1 MVRAYVLLTGDIGAE
16 KDIISQLKAIEN
28 VKEVHGT
35 LGLYDIIL
43 KIEADT
49 EDQVN
54 KTITSKIRNMNRV
67 HSTITLMRVEG
78 GDEITQGADKLMGS
92 ILGKNKTQAYVIL
105 HTDKGQEFFVL
116 RNLMRIPEVKE
127 GDVIFGHYDVI
138 GKIEAESHKDLE
150 RITTKFV
157 RNLQNVRTS
166 MTLNVIS
173 EQD

>member
-16 KDIISQLKAIEN
+16 KDIISQLRSIEN

-43 KIEADT
+43 KVEADT
-49 EDQVN
+49 EEQVN
-54 KTITSKIRNMNRV
+54 KTITSKIRSMNKV

-78 GDEITQGADKLMGS
+78 GEEISQGSDKLMGS
-92 ILGKNKTQAYVIL
+92 ILGKNKAQAYVIL
-105 HTDKGQEFFVL
+105 HTDKEQEFFVL

-138 GKIEAESHKDLE
+138 GKIEAENHKDLE
-150 RITTKFV
+150 RIITKFV

-166 MTLNVIS
+166 MTLNVIT